1 VYICYDV
8 HTQHTYICTLTHT
21 YTHTNVYTY
30 TNTHTHTHTH
40 IIYTHIHTHTHTL
53 YLYIF
58 QVSKVIL
65 ADDEGQQHLAH
76 GYKSTN
82 TDAIFLLYQY
92 RKHKY

>member
-1 VYICYDV
+1 M
-8 HTQHTYICTLTHT
+8 HTHT
-21 YTHTNVYTY
+21 HTHIPMYTY
-30 TNTHTHTHTH
+30 TNTSHTHTH

-65 ADDEGQQHLAH
+65 ADDEGKQHLAQ

-92 RKHKY
+92 KKYKD